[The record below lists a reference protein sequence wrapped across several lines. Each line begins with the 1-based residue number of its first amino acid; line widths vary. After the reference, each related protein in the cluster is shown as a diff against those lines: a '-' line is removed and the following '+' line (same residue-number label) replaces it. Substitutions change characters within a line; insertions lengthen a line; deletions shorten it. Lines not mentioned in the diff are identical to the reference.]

1 MLYLI
6 AATISIIIATCA
18 FAICKRVATLTRE
31 MKFEKN
37 WVSFCVLIVF
47 LLLSDIAY
55 GYILIADP
63 GKSIE
68 RIISAVAF
76 FTGSIIVLFG
86 TLLIYTVLKE
96 MQRLKEEARIYQ
108 KYVEEEL
115 DKCEAG
121 TVDMTNA
128 GSPTGLYDKQ
138 YLHHKLDE
146 EITRALR
153 QQVPLYLIV
162 FNIDNDELPENIIQI
177 IGNVITSNIRYKID
191 TGFYCDGKEFAITLP
206 YTIREQAITIAKR
219 ILLELNS
226 WNVNASMG
234 LVSCN
239 DIGASTSTELI
250 KIAAIAVGEAN
261 AEGGNRIRLLEKNV
275 SDRTEYVP
283 PKRNKRKH
291 LKLIK

>member
-6 AATISIIIATCA
+6 AATISIIIVTCA
-18 FAICKRVATLTRE
+18 LAICKRVATLTRE
-31 MKFEKN
+31 TKLEKN
-37 WVSFCVLIVF
+37 WVGFSTLIAF
-47 LLLSDIAY
+47 LLLSNIAY
-55 GYILIADP
+55 GYTLIADP

-68 RIISAVAF
+68 RMISAVVF

-96 MQRLKEEARIYQ
+96 VKQLKEEACIYQ

-115 DKCEAG
+115 DKYEAG
-121 TVDMTNA
+121 SVNMTNA

-138 YLHHKLDE
+138 YLYYKLDE

-162 FNIDNDELPENIIQI
+162 FNIDNDELPENIMQI
-177 IGNVITSNIRYKID
+177 IGNVITSNIRYRID
-191 TGFYCDGKEFAITLP
+191 TGFYCDGKEFAVTLP
-206 YTIREQAITIAKR
+206 YTMKEQAITIAKR
-219 ILLELNS
+219 ILLGLNS

-250 KIAAIAVGEAN
+250 KIAAIAVGEAK
-261 AEGGNRIRLLEKNV
+261 AEGGNRIRLLEKNA
-275 SDRTEYVP
+275 SDRTEYIP